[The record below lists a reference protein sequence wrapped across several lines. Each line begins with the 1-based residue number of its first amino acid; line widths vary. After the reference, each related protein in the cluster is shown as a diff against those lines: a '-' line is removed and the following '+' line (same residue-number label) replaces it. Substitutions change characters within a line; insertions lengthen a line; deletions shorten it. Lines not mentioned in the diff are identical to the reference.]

1 MRASIRQRGNMES
14 NLIRLYYDGVIYSK
28 KNSKQIIS
36 VKGRPVIISNKN
48 AKKNEKDMSAEFAFQ
63 CAKQS
68 WKPKGRYSVS
78 MYFTRKDN
86 VRRDLD
92 NLATSVL
99 DALVLGGALTDDNTN
114 SVGELH
120 VYDMGVSRFNVGV
133 QVCIESLIDV
143 EKIKQEDAEDAPYR
157 KKISK

>member
-1 MRASIRQRGNMES
+1 M
-14 NLIRLYYDGVIYSK
+14 LRLYYNGVIYSK
-28 KNSKQIIS
+28 KNSKQIIQ

-48 AKKNEKDMSAEFAFQ
+48 AKKNEKDMSEEFAFQ
-63 CAKQS
+63 RIKAHWQ
-68 WKPKGRYSVS
+68 PKGRYSVS

-92 NLATSVL
+92 NLCTSVL
-99 DALVLGGALTDDNTN
+99 DALVLGGALADDNTA

-120 VYDMGVSRFNVGV
+120 IYDMGVNELNVGV
-133 QVCIESLIDV
+133 QVNLERLVDMT
-143 EKIKQEDAEDAPYR
+143 EDQIKQEDAEDAPYR